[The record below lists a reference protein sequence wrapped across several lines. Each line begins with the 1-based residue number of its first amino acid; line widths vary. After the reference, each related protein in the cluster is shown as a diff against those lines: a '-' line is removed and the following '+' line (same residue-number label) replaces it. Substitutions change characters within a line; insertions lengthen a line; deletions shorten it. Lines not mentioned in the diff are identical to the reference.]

1 MENNNNAA
9 ANSNVNTE
17 VNNNPAGANAGTEK
31 TFTQEEVNNIV
42 QERLARERAKNEP
55 TPAELREKELTAREN
70 KMSCKEYIA
79 EQKYPSELLDLF
91 DTADMEWL
99 LFVVDNRR
107 GVSYR
112 ETIDMHIGPVTD
124 DNVYQSIRLFETG
137 ILNAEEAVKRL
148 KTEVLHDQWTF
159 HTQKALSYCRFTDY
173 LEVK

>member
-17 VNNNPAGANAGTEK
+17 VSNNPAGGGAGPGES
-31 TFTQEEVNNIV
+31 FTQEEVNNIV

-91 DTADMEWL
+91 DTADMEQFKGNVEKMKD
-99 LFVVDNRR
+99 LFPRIFMPPSKIPIAVR
-107 GVSYR
+107 GCSLGGVAKPDP
-112 ETIDMHIGPVTD
+112 IAAAF
-124 DNVYQSIRLFETG
+124 RLPNGGE
-137 ILNAEEAVKRL
+137 
-148 KTEVLHDQWTF
+148 D
-159 HTQKALSYCRFTDY
+159 
-173 LEVK
+173 

>member
-1 MENNNNAA
+1 MILYHGSTVLVDQPRIIAGESFLDFGVGFYTTSSLEQAERWDQVKMRREKKEIAYVSVYEFDYEA
-9 ANSNVNTE
+9 ANENTII
-17 VNNNPAGANAGTEK
+17 
-31 TFTQEEVNNIV
+31 Q
-42 QERLARERAKNEP
+42 R
-55 TPAELREKELTAREN
+55 
-70 KMSCKEYIA
+70 
-79 EQKYPSELLDLF
+79 F

-112 ETIDMHIGPVTD
+112 ETIDMHIGPVAD

>member
-91 DTADMEWL
+91 DT
-99 LFVVDNRR
+99 
-107 GVSYR
+107 
-112 ETIDMHIGPVTD
+112 TD
-124 DNVYQSIRLFETG
+124 TEQFKGNVE
-137 ILNAEEAVKRL
+137 KM
-148 KTEVLHDQWTF
+148 
-159 HTQKALSYCRFTDY
+159 
-173 LEVK
+173 

>member
-17 VNNNPAGANAGTEK
+17 VNNSPAGANAGTEK

-91 DTADMEWL
+91 DTADMEQFKGNVEKMKELFPSIFMPPSKIPMFTRGL
-99 LFVVDNRR
+99 LFGWRYKTR
-107 GVSYR
+107 PYCCGVP
-112 ETIDMHIGPVTD
+112 T
-124 DNVYQSIRLFETG
+124 
-137 ILNAEEAVKRL
+137 A
-148 KTEVLHDQWTF
+148 
-159 HTQKALSYCRFTDY
+159 
-173 LEVK
+173 

>member
-17 VNNNPAGANAGTEK
+17 VNNNPAGADAGTEK

-79 EQKYPSELLDLF
+79 EQKYPSELLELF
-91 DTADMEWL
+91 DTADMEQGKCGEDEGAVSPYLHVPWQGASCHKGL
-99 LFVVDNRR
+99 LFGWRYKTR
-107 GVSYR
+107 PYCCGVP
-112 ETIDMHIGPVTD
+112 T
-124 DNVYQSIRLFETG
+124 
-137 ILNAEEAVKRL
+137 A
-148 KTEVLHDQWTF
+148 
-159 HTQKALSYCRFTDY
+159 
-173 LEVK
+173 

>member
-17 VNNNPAGANAGTEK
+17 VNNSPAGANAGTEK

-91 DTADMEWL
+91 DTADMEQFKGNVEKMKE
-99 LFVVDNRR
+99 LFPSIFMPPSKIPMFTR
-107 GVSYR
+107 GCSL
-112 ETIDMHIGPVTD
+112 GGVTKPD
-124 DNVYQSIRLFETG
+124 PIAAAFRLPNGGE
-137 ILNAEEAVKRL
+137 
-148 KTEVLHDQWTF
+148 D
-159 HTQKALSYCRFTDY
+159 
-173 LEVK
+173 